1 MGEPVVDNAGDNFER
16 CLEER
21 DGSRVGEC
29 LGTRLGDEH
38 EHGTVILVGRAA
50 QRRQRLERSVRAVM
64 AAGGQ

>member
-38 EHGTVILVGRAA
+38 EHGTAILVGEGSPAKT
-50 QRRQRLERSVRAVM
+50 EVGEVSE
-64 AAGGQ
+64 GCDG